1 MSVTVSSV
9 EGYLRVRTGEWGC
22 SSSTTSFPGLTLL
35 AGPPN
40 CERLTNRR
48 VVEPIGPILRSV
60 IPGVTNVDR
69 ASGLTAS
76 LSSFTDEADVVLM
89 SFGRIVAVWVCV
101 VFPVDV
107 LVDNYHQH
115 KSLE

>member
-1 MSVTVSSV
+1 
-9 EGYLRVRTGEWGC
+9 
-22 SSSTTSFPGLTLL
+22 
-35 AGPPN
+35 
-40 CERLTNRR
+40 
-48 VVEPIGPILRSV
+48 
-60 IPGVTNVDR
+60 VDR

-76 LSSFTDEADVVLM
+76 LSSFTDEADVGLV